1 MLGASRGAFQS
12 ILKTNFLIQK
22 KEKSSETKVQA
33 SAKQAESNEAAAAI
47 NSVKKLNTRNWLYT
61 LRWLELYKDE
71 PKEVKI
77 HPSVALPDF
86 ECIRIRILH
95 LKLADYLFAPKQTV
109 LEALGLR
116 VNLYSM
122 VTENR

>member
-1 MLGASRGAFQS
+1 M
-12 ILKTNFLIQK
+12 KTNFLIIK
-22 KEKSSETKVQA
+22 KEKSSETKDQA
-33 SAKQAESNEAAAAI
+33 SAKKAESNEVAAAI
-47 NSVKKLNTRNWLYT
+47 KSVEKLNTRNWLYT
-61 LRWLELYKDE
+61 LRWLELKKDE
-71 PKEVKI
+71 PTEVKI

-86 ECIRIRILH
+86 ECIRIRTLN
-95 LKLADYLFAPKQTV
+95 LKLSQYLFAPKLTV